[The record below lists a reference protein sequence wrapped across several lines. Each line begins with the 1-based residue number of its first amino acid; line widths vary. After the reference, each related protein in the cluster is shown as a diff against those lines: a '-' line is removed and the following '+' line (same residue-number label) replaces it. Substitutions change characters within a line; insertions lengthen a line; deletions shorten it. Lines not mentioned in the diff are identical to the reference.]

1 MGILS
6 SGLFCPQTFKKQYG
20 NEKFWT
26 FLPKNVRNCDRTS
39 HTWKMVARTHIA
51 RTFQKAFRTHI
62 AHVQVCAHV
71 CVCKFNFATHSLIFW
86 LDSKS
91 IYGKVS
97 ISQNIHWTIGFLICS
112 GFAILKVLPYLLTQP
127 EYIYLYG
134 GKAFFLAQDT
144 VGLWSQG
151 IP

>member
-1 MGILS
+1 MEVCIEL
-6 SGLFCPQTFKKQYG
+6 LKDQKVV
-20 NEKFWT
+20 KFEEAEVKIVG
-26 FLPKNVRNCDRTS
+26 PEP
-39 HTWKMVARTHIA
+39 
-51 RTFQKAFRTHI
+51 
-62 AHVQVCAHV
+62 
-71 CVCKFNFATHSLIFW
+71 FAVSFHGYIFW

-91 IYGKVS
+91 IYGKVC
-97 ISQNIHWTIGFLICS
+97 ISQNSHWAIGFLICS

-151 IP
+151 IPQKV